1 MKRFISLL
9 LVFVLTLGITT
20 PAAFAAE
27 EERLPIVY
35 IRGNGEPL
43 YDADGN
49 ELGADSEENS
59 VETDAIVESVVN
71 ILKPFV
77 IEGMLFDKW
86 DNYGKAIYE
95 ELSPL
100 FADVGLDE
108 NGNAKNGTGVSPERL
123 AKSEMDAQGS
133 WHYDM
138 HIEYEFCFD
147 WRLSPYDHVD
157 RLHQYVLDVM
167 KATGKTQVSMY
178 ARCLGGGLLMAYLEK
193 YGHLGHIKN
202 VLFVDVLSNGSDIIS
217 KTFSGKL
224 EFDADYL
231 ENYLG
236 QLDYCAKTNKGIGFE
251 FSELLNEIVFKTMD
265 YFNQIN
271 TIDVLLYGIDGLYSK
286 LYKALIPALLH
297 ATGYATLVNYWTCVY
312 EEDMDEAL
320 DLVFGTEG
328 TESRTKYKGLID
340 KILYYRERVS
350 SDLPGFYDQLTE
362 DGIWFGFT
370 AKYGYLAMIPIVKN
384 ERIPGDSL
392 VNIESSAF
400 GATAAEIGK
409 TLSDEYVAARIAEGN
424 GKYISPDKTVDLS
437 TAYCP
442 DRTWVLKNAHHDEFQ
457 PVFPIIYEFLDGTRE
472 TVDTVSAGTQFMIF
486 NPETREVAEMTESNC
501 ADLSF
506 ISIAEEKP
514 TVITVFKAFIA
525 FFKMI
530 FKVFISLIKGEAD
543 FGSLFG

>member
-49 ELGADSEENS
+49 ELTADSGDGS
-59 VETDAIVESVVN
+59 VEMEEIVESVVN

-77 IEGMLFDKW
+77 TEGMLFDKW
-86 DNYGKAIYE
+86 DNYGKAVYE
-95 ELSPL
+95 EIAPL
-100 FADVGLDE
+100 FADTGLDE
-108 NGNAKNGTGVSPERL
+108 NGNAKNGTGVSPEQL

-178 ARCLGGGLLMAYLEK
+178 GRCLGGGLLMAYLEK

-231 ENYLG
+231 ENYVG
-236 QLDYCAKTNKGIGFE
+236 QLDYCEKTNKGIGFA
-251 FSELLNEIVFKTMD
+251 FPELLNEIVFQTMD

-271 TIDVLLYGIDGLYSK
+271 AVDALLCGLERLYSR

-297 ATGYATLVNYWTCVY
+297 AMGYATQVNYWTCVY

-320 DLVFGTEG
+320 DLIFGTEG
-328 TESRTKYKGLID
+328 TETRTKYKGLID

-362 DGIWFGFT
+362 NGIWFGFT
-370 AKYGYLAMIPIVKN
+370 AKYGYLAMLPIVKN
-384 ERIPGDSL
+384 ERTPGDSL
-392 VNIESSAF
+392 VNIESAAF
-400 GATAAEIGK
+400 GATAADMG
-409 TLSDEYVAARIAEGN
+409 TQLSEEYINARIAEGN
-424 GKYISPDKTVDLS
+424 GKYISPDKMVDLS
-437 TAYCP
+437 TSYCP

-501 ADLSF
+501 ADLAFMST
-506 ISIAEEKP
+506 AEKNP
-514 TVITVFKAFIA
+514 TFVTMIKSYFSLCIMFFRFLVKLIT
-525 FFKMI
+525 
-530 FKVFISLIKGEAD
+530 GEVD